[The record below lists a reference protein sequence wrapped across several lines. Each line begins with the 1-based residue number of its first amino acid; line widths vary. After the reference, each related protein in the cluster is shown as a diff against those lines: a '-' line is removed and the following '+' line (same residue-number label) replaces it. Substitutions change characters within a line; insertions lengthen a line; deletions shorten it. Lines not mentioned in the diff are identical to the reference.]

1 MVIHRLPYILYRDYQ
16 NYGYLTDNRNFGYDT
31 ASKSCLKIGEILL
44 SKTGSIFYSSLSD
57 SPQDIDD
64 VITNLCSI
72 FPKAPA
78 SVICEDARNFFFDL
92 YRRGFV
98 FCGEETDSAVY
109 MSRYFSYQNKQPYE
123 LNISENQTDLTDYDT
138 VFGEKPRL
146 TRVHLDISSRC
157 NENCVHCYIPA
168 NKKNGTMSEDMFD
181 DILRQ
186 CRAMNVLNLTISG
199 GEPMLNPHLNSFLLK
214 CRANNFSVN
223 LLSNLTLLSDDLLET
238 ISRNPLISVQTSL
251 YAMDATIHDS
261 ITNRPGSFLKTI
273 ASIERL
279 HKRDIPLQIN
289 CPIMKQNVSN
299 YKDVLQFAASL
310 NIEADADY
318 SLYGSYDFSQRN
330 LSCRLSADEI
340 EQVIKEKNLIQ
351 QTPRDSKK
359 RCSNDPI
366 CPVCKSSLCISNT
379 GEVYPCE
386 GWQSL
391 ILGSLSEQ
399 SLKEIW
405 ENGAITNRLRNLTL
419 KDFPKC
425 DSCQDKDYCN
435 TCLILNVNE
444 DEKGNYKNVNEFQCR
459 VAKLKRRLKSD
470 SQTAGING

>member
-31 ASKSCLKIGEILL
+31 ASKSCLKTGEILL

-57 SPQDIDD
+57 GPQDIDS
-64 VITNLCSI
+64 VITNLCCI
-72 FPKAPA
+72 FPNAPA
-78 SVICEDARNFFFDL
+78 SVIREDAMAFFMDL
-92 YRRGFV
+92 FTRGFV
-98 FCGEETDSAVY
+98 FCGEDADSSVH

-123 LNISENQTDLTDYDT
+123 LSISENQTDLTDYDI

-146 TRVHLDISSRC
+146 IRVHLDISSRC

-168 NKKNGTMSEDMFD
+168 NKKTRTMSEDMFD

-186 CRAMNVLNLTISG
+186 CREMNVLNLTISG
-199 GEPMLNPHLNSFLLK
+199 GEPMLNPLLNSFLLK
-214 CRANNFSVN
+214 CRASNFSVN

-261 ITNRPGSFLKTI
+261 ITNKPGSYLKTI

-279 HKRDIPLQIN
+279 HTRDIPLQIN
-289 CPIMKQNVSN
+289 CPIMKQNVYN
-299 YKDVLQFAASL
+299 YKDVLQFASSL
-310 NIEADADY
+310 NIEADTDY
-318 SLYGSYDFSQRN
+318 SLYGSYDFSQHN
-330 LSCRLSADEI
+330 LSCRLSVDEI
-340 EQVIKEKNLIQ
+340 VQVIKDKGITQLI
-351 QTPRDSKK
+351 PRDSKK
-359 RCSNDPI
+359 RYSNDPI
-366 CPVCKSSLCISNT
+366 CPVCKSSLCISNI

-391 ILGSLSEQ
+391 ILGNLKEQ

-405 ENGAITNRLRNLTL
+405 EDGSVTNRLRNLTL

-444 DEKGNYKNVNEFQCR
+444 DVNGNYENVNEFQCK
-459 VAKLKRRLKSD
+459 VAQLKRRNTSLS
-470 SQTAGING
+470 

>member
-1 MVIHRLPYILYRDYQ
+1 MVIQRLPYILYRDYQ
-16 NYGYLTDNRNFGYDT
+16 DYGYLTDNRNFGYDT
-31 ASKSCLKIGEILL
+31 ASKSCLQVGDLLL
-44 SKTGSIFYSSLSD
+44 SKTGSIFYSMLSD
-57 SPQDIDD
+57 TPQDMEY
-64 VITNLCSI
+64 VITRICSI
-72 FPKAPA
+72 FKGAPA
-78 SVICEDARNFFFDL
+78 SVIHDDAMSFFSDL
-92 YRRGFV
+92 QTRGFV
-98 FCGEETDSAVY
+98 FLGDVTDIPLLRSQ
-109 MSRYFSYQNKQPYE
+109 YFSYDNKQKYE
-123 LNISENQTDLTDYDT
+123 LFISEEQSDQTNFDN
-138 VFGEKPRL
+138 VFGGKPRL
-146 TRVHLDISSRC
+146 TRVHIDVSSRC
-157 NENCVHCYIPA
+157 NENCAHCYIPA
-168 NKKNGTMSEDMFD
+168 NKKTGTMSEDMFD

-186 CRAMNVLNLTISG
+186 CREMNVLNLTISG

-238 ISRNPLISVQTSL
+238 ISSNPLISVQTSL

-273 ASIERL
+273 ASIEKL

-318 SLYGSYDFSQRN
+318 SLYGSYDFLQCN

-351 QTPRDSKK
+351 QTSRDRKN

-405 ENGAITNRLRNLTL
+405 EDGSTTNRLRNFTL

-444 DEKGNYKNVNEFQCR
+444 DANGNYKNVNEFQCR

-470 SQTAGING
+470 SQTAGIND